1 MSQSVSKDDNIVVL
15 MGPTGSGKSTFIECA
30 TRQDG
35 RTVGHKLRSFTSEI
49 RTVRITHPKNN
60 RKVVFVD
67 TPGFDDTTKTDVEIL
82 SMIADWLVQAY
93 HGKVNLATIIYLHKI
108 SDNRMTGSL
117 LKNLQMFASIC
128 GQEAMPRVV
137 VATTMWG
144 KVDKDEGIQRE
155 AELKGD
161 FWKEILEHGCTTARF
176 DKTYDCAWSIIG
188 SLDKRERGT
197 LPLLPLEMVD
207 DQMRLNETT
216 AGITLNKELEKLF
229 NDRKDASRRLE
240 QQAKKQDNELAVQQL
255 NERAKE
261 IDQKIHE
268 LAEQLRKLKIPFPR
282 KVLRFFKR
290 GKRH

>member
-1 MSQSVSKDDNIVVL
+1 MSQPVSKDDNIVVL

-35 RTVGHKLRSFTSEI
+35 QTVGHKLRSFTSEI

-93 HGKVNLATIIYLHKI
+93 HRKVNLATIIYLHKI

-128 GQEAMPRVV
+128 GQDAMPRVV

-161 FWKEILEHGCTTARF
+161 FWKETLDGCTTARF
-176 DKTYDCAWSIIG
+176 DMTYDCAWSIIG

-197 LPLLPLEMVD
+197 LPLLPLEIVD
-207 DQMRLNETT
+207 DQMRLNETK

-229 NDRKDASRRLE
+229 NDRKDAIRRLD
-240 QQAKKQDNELAVQQL
+240 QQAKKQDNELVVQQL
-255 NERAKE
+255 NERTKE
-261 IDQKIHE
+261 IDQKIRE
-268 LAEQLRKLKIPFPR
+268 IAEQLRKLRIPFPR

-290 GKRH
+290 GKRY